1 MANHSVQL
9 ASGRHAWIT
18 AELQYVSG
26 TGRRSPRL
34 MLQFQLRTPGERF
47 SVQMHHV
54 RVRVFSGEEL
64 LGEDTIVGGDV
75 ASSYASPCLL
85 EIPVTQRMI
94 RYVTD
99 SIPANA
105 DVSLKLKWSGILR
118 VKWRTAENDLKRTE
132 DPEPDEWTFLSF
144 VETEMHISIPRSD
157 WFGRVLQPI
166 ADDQYLFLEVAVPK
180 GPEGSDWTKA
190 LALLNEAEKAYAL
203 GDDSGVFAK
212 LRGALDALPGAKQK
226 IVDALPEPRRTEVN
240 ALLLAVGE
248 YLHHGRHIATKGEEA
263 GTFPVN
269 RIDAD
274 AAISMVRVMFSYVSR
289 ALAAVDGM
297 AN

>member
-1 MANHSVQL
+1 MANYQVQL
-9 ASGRHAWIT
+9 ASGRQAWVT

-34 MLQFQLRTPGERF
+34 MFQFQLRTLGERF
-47 SVQMHHV
+47 SAQMHHV
-54 RVRVFSGEEL
+54 RVRVFAGEEL
-64 LGEDTIVGGDV
+64 LGEGTIVGGDV
-75 ASSYASPCLL
+75 ASYPSPCLL
-85 EIPVTQRMI
+85 ELPVTQRMM

-99 SIPANA
+99 SIPANG

-118 VKWRTAENDLKRTE
+118 VKWHAAENDLQRVG

-144 VETEMHISIPRSD
+144 VETEMNIGIARSD
-157 WFGRVLQPI
+157 WFSKVLQPI

-180 GPEGSDWTKA
+180 GSAGADWAKA

-203 GDDSGVFAK
+203 GDDAGVFAK
-212 LRGALDALPGAKQK
+212 LRGAIDALPGAKQN
-226 IVDALPEPRRTEVN
+226 IVDALPEPRRTEVDT
-240 ALLLAVGE
+240 LLLAVGH
-248 YLHHGRHIATKGEEA
+248 YLHQGRHIATKGEEA

-274 AAISMVRVMFSYVSR
+274 AAISIVRVMFSYISR
-289 ALAAVDGM
+289 ALAVVDAV